1 MQTMVPTAS
10 LLPASRL
17 PRSFALQYA
26 GLLVFMIGD
35 GVEVG
40 YLSPFLVQTGQ
51 TEHFV
56 ALLFTAYGLAA
67 ALAAWFSGL
76 LCDIFSSRTVMTAG
90 LLFWVLPQILFLG
103 VAIPADRKSVV

>member
-1 MQTMVPTAS
+1 MQTTFPAAP

-17 PRSFALQYA
+17 PRSFTLQYA

-51 TEHFV
+51 TAHFV
-56 ALLFTAYGLAA
+56 ALLVTA
-67 ALAAWFSGL
+67 
-76 LCDIFSSRTVMTAG
+76 
-90 LLFWVLPQILFLG
+90 
-103 VAIPADRKSVV
+103 